1 MLSPYPVIRSY
12 MEPSEWLVITSP
24 RYRTLKGYI
33 PKNQRTPD
41 DLPPN
46 PANHGEDYPCWL
58 WQNNTLTHFD
68 RLTVACKACG
78 NRVTGKNRRSLIQR
92 GWRRFKN
99 NGAVV
104 FLEFNVLPQKLRDA
118 IEASKE
124 WKQNERVDEERD

>member
-46 PANHGEDYPCWL
+46 PANHGEDYPCWI

-68 RLTVACKACG
+68 RLTVACKACD